1 MSALDKYKTD
11 WLIVRN
17 QNSAHSYGE
26 ILEFKIQKLTRNFNS
41 PRGGLSWERVD
52 GNTVITRISA
62 ASSQQQDGACGFD
75 WLLAVFNIML
85 YHALKCIL
93 LYLLYIRYISLEN
106 IFCYVSFAV
115 RYLLWWLTGIK
126 GKRKA
131 NYVVPNNRLIK
142 ANTVVVLG
150 KVLGILHIT
159 KWYNRKDFR
168 GTERYPTTSQ
178 HNTQPAMIY

>member
-1 MSALDKYKTD
+1 MKKIGNLLSCCFLAARKRLLSASSLVSDYWWSRTEEKNNLELTKMSALDKYKTD

-62 ASSQQQDGACGFD
+62 ASSLQQDGACGFD

-85 YHALKCIL
+85 YQTLKYIL
-93 LYLLYIRYISLEN
+93 SYLLYKPWKYFLLRFFRGS
-106 IFCYVSFAV
+106 
-115 RYLLWWLTGIK
+115 YLLWSFTGIK

-131 NYVVPNNRLIK
+131 K
-142 ANTVVVLG
+142 
-150 KVLGILHIT
+150 
-159 KWYNRKDFR
+159 
-168 GTERYPTTSQ
+168 
-178 HNTQPAMIY
+178 

>member
-85 YHALKCIL
+85 YHALKFIL
-93 LYLLYIRYISLEN
+93 LYLLYKPWKYFLLRFFRGS
-106 IFCYVSFAV
+106 
-115 RYLLWWLTGIK
+115 YLLWWFTGIK

-131 NYVVPNNRLIK
+131 KYVVPNNRLIK

-150 KVLGILHIT
+150 KVLGILHKT
-159 KWYNRKDFR
+159 KWYYRKDFR